1 MARAVGELSGRGE
14 ESGPGDFR
22 RSLARGSLDGGK
34 QSLIFYFL
42 KLREL
47 DPSNYF
53 KVFLKNFSL
62 L

>member
-34 QSLIFYFL
+34 QGLIFYFL

-53 KVFLKNFSL
+53 KVF
-62 L
+62 